1 MRQTNDT
8 RERCKYIRFRHCVAC
23 SGGKSWPSAAEAST
37 RRRSPSRA
45 GCSCGAAGKWV
56 LARLEHIAQSRLT
69 HRCCVSASAIGAV
82 ERLCSLPVWRGPRGR
97 YFGQLGHGDTLDR
110 KSPKQLRE
118 SGRTSRAAVWHTTP
132 NHTTP
137 HMRANTHERT
147 NPGARVY
154 VWSPLQRVDS
164 TCCDRQPRTAFSVR
178 CRAMPSDAVQCR
190 AMPCRA
196 MPCRAMPCQVRSVES
211 SSRRSCAARTIRRV
225 SRRTTKST
233 LGAAASMRR
242 CISARSPAR
251 LS

>member
-1 MRQTNDT
+1 MLIPLQRLQSPLCRTAPCARQMAGGSDANTSGGT
-8 RERCKYIRFRHCVAC
+8 VLLFC
-23 SGGKSWPSAAEAST
+23 SGGKSWRSAAEAST

-137 HMRANTHERT
+137 HHTCVRTRTHART
-147 NPGARVY
+147 NPRARVH
-154 VWSPLQRVDS
+154 VVS
-164 TCCDRQPRTAFSVR
+164 T
-178 CRAMPSDAVQCR
+178 
-190 AMPCRA
+190 
-196 MPCRAMPCQVRSVES
+196 
-211 SSRRSCAARTIRRV
+211 AAR
-225 SRRTTKST
+225 
-233 LGAAASMRR
+233 
-242 CISARSPAR
+242 
-251 LS
+251 